1 MDIMEKTNIET
12 LINLHKI
19 DKKLFEIDSK
29 RRNFPKI
36 INDLNNNI
44 ESLKNSNLE
53 IEIRKNEIDKRKAEI
68 DNNVSDFN
76 SKVQISQEELNTQIK
91 TLRDALSV

>member
-29 RRNFPKI
+29 RGNFPKI

-44 ESLKNSNLE
+44 ESLKKSNLE
-53 IEIRKNEIDKRKAEI
+53 IETRKNEIDKRKAEI

-76 SKVQISQEELNTQIK
+76 NKIEALNNQMYKVK
-91 TLRDALSV
+91 TNKE